1 MYILQN
7 VWTLYLKNEKKRE
20 FTTKIGAGGAVAL
33 CSHIKYCVIHTNC
46 ILECINMYQFLQKY
60 TPFEGLA
67 ITTVHSATGYGCAF
81 PMM

>member
-1 MYILQN
+1 M
-7 VWTLYLKNEKKRE
+7 KKKRE
-20 FTTKIGAGGAVAL
+20 FTTNIGAGGAVAL

-46 ILECINMYQFLQKY
+46 ILECTKY